1 MRVNAAEFLA
11 NREAVRTLVFSEMF
25 EPLMDDVL
33 LPNPVAGTFV
43 LSGAGDTVRLTGHA
57 RTVAEVSCG
66 ACLTRFALPL
76 EVAVDEEFY
85 RPGPAAEAGG
95 EELGPGDFVTPLEPG
110 DVLNVTEI
118 VRQHLLIAL
127 PLAPRCREDCRG
139 LCPQCGIDRNTG
151 ACQCDDRAIDPR
163 LEPLRHVSVRP
174 QAGGN
179 TPRTPAA
186 PGTRRRNRASGE

>member
-1 MRVNAAEFLA
+1 VRVNVAEFLA

-25 EPLMDDVL
+25 EPPTDDVA

-57 RTVAEVSCG
+57 RTVADVVCG

-76 EVAVDEEFY
+76 EIAVNEEFY
-85 RPGPAAEAGG
+85 RAGPAAAAGH
-95 EELGPGDFVTPLEPG
+95 EELGSGDFVTPLEPG
-110 DVLNVTEI
+110 DVVNVTEV

-139 LCPQCGIDRNTG
+139 LCPQCGINRNTD
-151 ACQCDDRAIDPR
+151 ACQCDDRTLDPR
-163 LEPLRHVSVRP
+163 LEPLRHVSV
-174 QAGGN
+174 

-186 PGTRRRNRASGE
+186 PGTRRRKRASGE